1 MASSYSPL
9 PRIKV
14 PIAGIASLGVLVGA
28 WFTADG
34 VRAQAAPPRP
44 PAATAKADA
53 AGRTIDPLP
62 VSRPVNIRIPAIQ
75 VEAPLIGLGLLPDGT
90 LDVPPGNL
98 PQLAGWFQEGTAP
111 GSAGTAVTAGHLDSA
126 TGPAVFYNLGALR
139 TGNTVEV
146 DREDGRTAVFTVDR
160 VELVPGDAF
169 PDARVYGQSD
179 RPELRVITCGG
190 AYSRTTGTY
199 QGNTVVYARLTGVK

>member
-1 MASSYSPL
+1 MVSSYSPL
-9 PRIKV
+9 PRVKA
-14 PIAGIASLGVLVGA
+14 PLAGLTTLGVLVGA
-28 WFTADG
+28 WLMADG
-34 VRAQAAPPRP
+34 VRAQAQPPRP
-44 PAATAKADA
+44 PSAAASADA
-53 AGRTIDPLP
+53 AGGTIEALP
-62 VSRPVNIRIPAIQ
+62 VSRPVRIRIPAIH
-75 VEAPLIGLGLLPDGT
+75 VEAPLIALGLLPDGT

-98 PQLAGWFQEGTAP
+98 PQVAGWFQDGTTP

-126 TGPAVFYNLGALR
+126 TGPAVFYDLGALR
-139 TGNTVEV
+139 AGHTVEV
-146 DREDGRTAVFTVDR
+146 DREDGSTAVFTVDR

-190 AYSRTTGTY
+190 AYSQSTGTY